1 MSREIDDGEP
11 DSLTV
16 LAELLHG
23 SDLSATLQRAV
34 HDAVVSGVLEGATP
48 DRTSMLRLIE
58 FAAGRIT
65 FDQYK
70 EQVIQT
76 HISNLHH
83 ELTQADADD
92 AAGNTITG
100 EDLRKRYG
108 LPVIPP
114 S

>member
-1 MSREIDDGEP
+1 MSREIADDEP
-11 DSLTV
+11 DSLTI

-23 SDLSATLQRAV
+23 SDLSATRQRAV
-34 HDAVVSGVLEGATP
+34 RDAVVSSVLEGATP

-65 FDQYK
+65 FDQCK
-70 EQVIQT
+70 RRILQT

-83 ELTQADADD
+83 DLARADADY
-92 AAGNTITG
+92 AAGNTIAG

-108 LPVIPP
+108 LR
-114 S
+114 